1 MSTERGVAG
10 AADSLFARLKAAN
23 ARSWSSYVD
32 HPFVQQMGDGSL
44 PEAAFRHYLVQDYL
58 FLIHFARAYALAA
71 YKATTLAEIR
81 AGAAGLSAIV
91 DTEMALH
98 VKLCGNWGL
107 SPEDLEAAAEARA
120 TMAYTRYVLEAGLRG
135 DLLDLYTALAPCI
148 IGYAEI
154 GKTLAAIP
162 SATEPAENRYAV
174 WITEYASEGYQQI
187 ADAARDNLDRL
198 AAEAMTEARFPKLV
212 KIFDQATRLEA
223 DFWQMG
229 LTLAQ

>member
-1 MSTERGVAG
+1 MAG
-10 AADSLFARLKAAN
+10 SLFARLKQAN
-23 ARSWSSYVD
+23 AASWTAYVD
-32 HPFVQQMGDGSL
+32 HAFVRQMGDGSL

-120 TMAYTRYVLEAGLRG
+120 TMAYTRYVLETGLRG
-135 DLLDLYTALAPCI
+135 DLLDLYTALAPCM

-154 GKTLAAIP
+154 GRMLARLP
-162 SATEPAENRYAV
+162 GATDPGRNPYAV
-174 WITEYASEGYQQI
+174 WINEYASDGYQAI
-187 ADAARDNLDRL
+187 AAAALDNLDRL
-198 AAEAMTEARFPKLV
+198 AGETMTEARFPKLAR
-212 KIFDQATRLEA
+212 IFDQATRLEA
-223 DFWQMG
+223 DFWTMG
-229 LTLAQ
+229 LILAA